1 MSLRAM
7 ILMTVKWKC
16 LSLEFLRVTILYES
30 ESSSDTYTCTE
41 KISTNSLGH
50 ATLHSGRVAS
60 HFLSKGILAKC
71 FDIFQYFIFCVLTM
85 VSFAIPTQKT
95 TCCFG
100 NIHMW
105 MLLIIKLLNSG
116 LDLNWAQLSTVTTL
130 TAHCTYMVYADR
142 PNTGHF
148 IMLQRV
154 E

>member
-1 MSLRAM
+1 MEMSV
-7 ILMTVKWKC
+7 TGV
-16 LSLEFLRVTILYES
+16 LESDNPNES

-50 ATLHSGRVAS
+50 VTLHSGRVAS

-100 NIHMW
+100 NIHM
-105 MLLIIKLLNSG
+105 
-116 LDLNWAQLSTVTTL
+116 
-130 TAHCTYMVYADR
+130 
-142 PNTGHF
+142 
-148 IMLQRV
+148 
-154 E
+154 